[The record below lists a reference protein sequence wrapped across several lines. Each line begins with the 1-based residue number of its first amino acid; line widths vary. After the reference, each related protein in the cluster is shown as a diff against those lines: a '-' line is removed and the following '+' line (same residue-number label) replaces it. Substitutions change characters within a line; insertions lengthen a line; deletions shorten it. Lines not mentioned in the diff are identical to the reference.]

1 MGYERER
8 RVAKYARTLLS
19 LSVMGLGRERHLA
32 LDFAVG
38 ELPNGTG
45 DLSAYLVL
53 VGRSFQTYPD
63 TASSSGTV
71 PLASLNACGTGAPAC
86 GLLLLFMISWAL
98 MFLLFPLL
106 RSYWIVTLAGRLNCE

>member
-53 VGRSFQTYPD
+53 VGRSFQTYP
-63 TASSSGTV
+63 
-71 PLASLNACGTGAPAC
+71 LASLNACGTGAPAC